1 MKPTIKAVILVI
13 MMVLLCGTAARG
25 DTIEESY
32 AKAKLYLFDKQWEK
46 ALDVL
51 DDLIN
56 RYPDQKF
63 DRPFLFYRAKSL
75 IGLNQLNRALTDLEE
90 FVARTTNQT
99 LKQDAIVEMI
109 DLNSRLYKQFKERQY
124 LETALKYLKEKEK
137 FIRYYSALELSYL
150 KEKDVASKAVPVLK
164 EIIRQEEN
172 EELINRAKLAL
183 MRIDPRY
190 LQETAR
196 ESDLEDALL
205 KITVFDKIKKKFTM
219 EISIPFALVK
229 MALDSLPDEV
239 SREFSDQDIKLD
251 TIMDIIMEKREV
263 FKMETQESI
272 VKIWLK

>member
-13 MMVLLCGTAARG
+13 MMVLLCGTAVRG

-32 AKAKLYLFDKQWEK
+32 AKAKLYLFDKQWGK

-51 DDLIN
+51 DDLIK

-90 FVARTTNQT
+90 FVAHTTNQT

-164 EIIRQEEN
+164 EIVRLEDN

-196 ESDLEDALL
+196 ESDMEDALL
-205 KITVFDKIKKKFTM
+205 KITVYDKIKKKFTM